1 MIDIVELPQL
11 PENQNYQIWAELQ
24 DRMVNLGIL
33 DPSNKKLQSIP
44 YMENALGLS
53 ITIEKKGEL
62 ANMATAEN
70 EVAEISLKNN

>member
-1 MIDIVELPQL
+1 
-11 PENQNYQIWAELQ
+11 
-24 DRMVNLGIL
+24 
-33 DPSNKKLQSIP
+33 
-44 YMENALGLS
+44 MENALGLS